1 KKKTHGSKRPSTS
14 RSSKE
19 GKKNTSGK
27 VLNSINGHKDATP
40 IPGDSVVRE
49 KRMTSFNEEDSSYL
63 KYEKSSHDL
72 KRPISDHLQYKAYM
86 PEYLDKYDSYCSIHK
101 ILDSYSFL
109 EMYIFPFIRIND
121 FQKLG
126 KDLTVAKGR
135 DMEKCNKIVEHLK
148 ESYCKYGERQK
159 RLKKVFV

>member
-1 KKKTHGSKRPSTS
+1 MQSHGHNLTCIDTKNGSQDKKLEDAAYKARQKETRVGNSVEGYGETKKKTHGSKRPSTS

-72 KRPISDHLQYKAYM
+72 KRPISDHLQ
-86 PEYLDKYDSYCSIHK
+86 
-101 ILDSYSFL
+101 
-109 EMYIFPFIRIND
+109 
-121 FQKLG
+121 
-126 KDLTVAKGR
+126 
-135 DMEKCNKIVEHLK
+135 
-148 ESYCKYGERQK
+148 
-159 RLKKVFV
+159 